1 MTNTSIAGVSIM
13 DTNEKSEIRRS
24 ETAARQSFLDAEI
37 VDIIAAIPND
47 EFKEVMET
55 GPNFVL
61 S

>member
-1 MTNTSIAGVSIM
+1 M